1 MFNIG
6 MPELLLV
13 FVVALVVLG
22 PRQLPEI
29 ARQLG
34 KLAQQMKKVTYDLR
48 QAMEHEPPEAIR
60 KEVIEKLGGRDDVS
74 KPA

>member
-1 MFNIG
+1 

-22 PRQLPEI
+22 PKQLPEI

-34 KLAQQMKKVTYDLR
+34 KLAQQLKKATYDLR
-48 QAMEHEPPEAIR
+48 QAMEHEPPEEIR
-60 KEVIEKLGGRDDVS
+60 KEVIEKLGGGDDVS